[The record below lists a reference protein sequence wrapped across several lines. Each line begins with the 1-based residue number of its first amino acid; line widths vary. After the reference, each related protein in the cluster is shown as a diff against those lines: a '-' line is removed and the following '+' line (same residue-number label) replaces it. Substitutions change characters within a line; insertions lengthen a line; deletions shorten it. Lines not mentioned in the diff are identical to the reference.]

1 MASLTAQ
8 SQSQQG
14 SGMFNLVK
22 LMMKSGTFKFAFARS
37 FGGTV
42 NTSQYNYFNNPTLS
56 TGQMAVYFVTLYTSY
71 ATINTNADFRPEGIF
86 QMSGADVVFN
96 LNTSV
101 RLNVTSSTNCDNALA
116 PLVSQGVCTS
126 SSAYSGNQITTYL
139 YSYTNNSGVGPCMH
153 ATVSCFVYTPFT

>member
-37 FGGTV
+37 FGGTY
-42 NTSQYNYFNNPTLS
+42 NTNSTNYFNNPTLTS
-56 TGQMAVYFVTLYTSY
+56 GQIAVYFVTLYTSY
-71 ATINTNADFRPEGIF
+71 CTINTNADFRPEGIF

-96 LNTSV
+96 LNSSV
-101 RLNVTSSTNCDNALA
+101 RINTSSNTNQDTSLA
-116 PLVSQGVCTS
+116 PLVTQGICTS
-126 SSAYSGNQITTYL
+126 SSAYSGTQLTTYI
-139 YSYTNNSGVGPCMH
+139 YSYTNNSGVGPCLH
-153 ATVSCFVYTPFT
+153 ATVSCFIYTPFT

>member
-42 NTSQYNYFNNPTLS
+42 NSSANNYFNNPTLTS
-56 TGQMAVYFVTLYTSY
+56 GQMAVYFVTLYTNY
-71 ATINTNADFRPEGIF
+71 ATINSNNDFRPEGIF
-86 QMSGADVVFN
+86 QMTGADVVFY
-96 LNTSV
+96 LNNSV
-101 RLNVTSSTNCDNALA
+101 RINVTSGTNCDNALA
-116 PLVSQGVCTS
+116 PLVSQGICTS
-126 SSAYSGNQITTYL
+126 SSAYSGTQLTTNFS
-139 YSYTNNSGVGPCMH
+139 SYTNYNGVGPCMH

>member
-37 FGGTV
+37 FGGTY
-42 NTSQYNYFNNPTLS
+42 NINQTNYFNNPTLT
-56 TGQMAVYFVTLYTSY
+56 TGQIAVYFVTLYTSY
-71 ATINTNADFRPEGIF
+71 GTINTNADFRPEGRF
-86 QMSGADVVFN
+86 TMSGADVVFN

-116 PLVSQGVCTS
+116 PLVTQGICTS
-126 SSAYSGNQITTYL
+126 SSAYSGTQLTTTV
-139 YSYTNNSGVGPCMH
+139 YSLTNNSGVGPCMH
-153 ATVSCFVYTPFT
+153 AAISCFVYTPFT